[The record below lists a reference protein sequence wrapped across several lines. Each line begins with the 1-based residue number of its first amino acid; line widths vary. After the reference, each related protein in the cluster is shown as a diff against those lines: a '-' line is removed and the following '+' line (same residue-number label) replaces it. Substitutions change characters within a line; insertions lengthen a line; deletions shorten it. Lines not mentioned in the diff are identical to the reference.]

1 MFLKRSTYDH
11 RQVIMNLFIPIFAW
25 YLPLL

>member
-1 MFLKRSTYDH
+1 
-11 RQVIMNLFIPIFAW
+11 MNLFIPIFAW